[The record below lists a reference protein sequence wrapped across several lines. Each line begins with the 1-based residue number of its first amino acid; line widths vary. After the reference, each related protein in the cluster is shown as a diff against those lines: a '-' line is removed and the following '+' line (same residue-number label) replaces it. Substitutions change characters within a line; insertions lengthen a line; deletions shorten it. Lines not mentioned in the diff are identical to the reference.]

1 MTAIGSTLYNIGST
15 AFQPI
20 VEMKDIPIL
29 NTIGTLARA
38 TFALISEAYKAPK
51 GLHLFVQL
59 TGVTTLISAFVFA
72 KDFIKNGVETGFIKW
87 SLNHLPDR
95 AIFALE
101 NGSDFLDYLATGSS
115 GLVSLGILPETLL
128 GIINPVG
135 LVAALVSS
143 IGLIY
148 CFRGYQEAKALLVE
162 LNSENP
168 SLQDKGFALKNFIG
182 IDSDI
187 AKNLKNEAST
197 QQKRALKTR
206 ISQRIN
212 SLALKATITVIAVV
226 ATLALTFSTLG
237 SIIIAAQ
244 ASLAI
249 LALLSAYR
257 QGYDARCNKE
267 FLATINNT

>member
-1 MTAIGSTLYNIGST
+1 MTAIGTTLYNISAT

-72 KDFIKNGVETGFIKW
+72 KETLLEGLEKGFIKK
-87 SLNHLPDR
+87 SFNHLSDR

-135 LVAALVSS
+135 LIAALVSS
-143 IGLIY
+143 VGLIY
-148 CFRGYQEAKALLVE
+148 CFRGYQEANALLDE
-162 LNSENP
+162 LKTENP
-168 SLQDKGFALKNFIG
+168 SLEDKAFVLKKFIG
-182 IDSDI
+182 IDADI
-187 AKNLKNEAST
+187 AKKLKSKSSVEEKA
-197 QQKRALKTR
+197 ALKTR
-206 ISQRIN
+206 ITQRIT

-249 LALLSAYR
+249 LALLSAFR

-267 FLATINNT
+267 FLAAINNK